1 MFQTAIER
9 IQSRQVTTS
18 SRLEVLYN
26 LSQQAQRLAEDKLK
40 EEMDLS
46 DAPEDFRGKIPSNFL
61 IGNHFLFAIRSI
73 NVHSDD

>member
-26 LSQQAQRLAEDKLK
+26 LSQQAQIIAEDKLK

-46 DAPEDFRGKIPSNFL
+46 DAPEDFRGKIPLKFL
-61 IGNHFLFAIRSI
+61 TRKSFSRCYQIH
-73 NVHSDD
+73 